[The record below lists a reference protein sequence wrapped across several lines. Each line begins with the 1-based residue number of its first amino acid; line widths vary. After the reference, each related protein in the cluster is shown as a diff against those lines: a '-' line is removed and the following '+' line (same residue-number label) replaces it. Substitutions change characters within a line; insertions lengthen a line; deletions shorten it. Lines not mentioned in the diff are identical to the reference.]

1 MAKQKRNN
9 SQNWFR
15 WKYANQKH
23 NHTKW
28 QFLRELAYDSC
39 FMRGITLC
47 DRRYLCSNQE
57 QREATFPTLLGCQST
72 LEHVP
77 KSVQS
82 EFSDA
87 SLCNELLLCW
97 SSKEETNHWEYY
109 GRLYQLAW
117 IGYYGER
124 NSRAYC
130 TGPEVQMFMYA
141 VCWHNGVSSTMWMI
155 HTIC

>member
-1 MAKQKRNN
+1 MAKQRRNN
-9 SQNWFR
+9 SQNWFG

-23 NHTKW
+23 HHTKW
-28 QFLRELAYDSC
+28 QFLRELAHDTC

-57 QREATFPTLLGCQST
+57 QKEATFPTLLGCQST
-72 LEHVP
+72 LEYVP

-97 SSKEETNHWEYY
+97 RSKEETNHWEYY

-117 IGYYGER
+117 MGTMER
-124 NSRAYC
+124 GTPDAWRKGNYC
-130 TGPEVQMFMYA
+130 TGPEIQMFMYA
-141 VCWHNGVSSTMWMI
+141 GTMV
-155 HTIC
+155 